1 MKPIKIA
8 IDGFAGGGKST
19 TAKRVAQKLSYT
31 YIDTGAMYRAVT
43 LYFLR
48 NGIDFQEETE
58 RLRSSLTDIHIEFGL
73 CGDDPIPQI
82 RLNGEWVE
90 PAIRS
95 REVSDAVSP
104 VAVHASVRHALVAQ
118 QQRMGAQGGVVM
130 DGRDIGTVVFPDA
143 ELKIFIHADLKV
155 RAIRRQQEMEARGQF
170 LPLED
175 IISNLKKRDR
185 IDSTRAIAP
194 LKKAQ
199 DAIELDTT
207 NMTIEQQVEEV
218 CRLARETLQ
227 APLT

>member
-1 MKPIKIA
+1 MRPIKIA

-48 NGIDFQEETE
+48 HEIDFREETE
-58 RLRSSLTDIHIEFGL
+58 VLKASLRDIHIDFGL
-73 CGDDPIPQI
+73 CGEDPIPQI

-90 PAIRS
+90 KEIRT
-95 REVSDAVSP
+95 RAVSDAVSP
-104 VAVHASVRHALVAQ
+104 VAVHGAVRSALVAQ
-118 QQRMGAQGGVVM
+118 QQRMGAEGGVVM

-143 ELKIFIHADLKV
+143 ELKIFIQADLNV
-155 RAIRRQQEMEARGQF
+155 RARRRKQEIEARGQIVS
-170 LPLED
+170 LED
-175 IISNLKKRDR
+175 IIANLKARDQ

-194 LKKAQ
+194 LKKAD

-207 NMTIEQQVEEV
+207 HMTIEQQVEAV
-218 CRLARETLQ
+218 CHLAHQKLQ
-227 APLT
+227 ALSA